1 MSTTLGNIVAS
12 LSEDQPL
19 QCARHRF
26 DDLLHW
32 GIEPPNTTLLALY
45 MLAQSAEGAE
55 FCATAMQSLGTSIEL
70 LVVSW
75 AREVLIETL
84 ERLVMSVAHEALEGS
99 AIEGARCRISRDDS
113 TSGDNAIMVA
123 EKARGIC
130 DDVRLV
136 DVDSEA
142 VYTAAIHSGR
152 ACT

>member
-1 MSTTLGNIVAS
+1 
-12 LSEDQPL
+12 
-19 QCARHRF
+19 
-26 DDLLHW
+26 
-32 GIEPPNTTLLALY
+32 
-45 MLAQSAEGAE
+45 MLTQSAEGAE
-55 FCATAMQSLGTSIEL
+55 LGATAMQSLGTSIEL

-84 ERLVMSVAHEALEGS
+84 ERLVMSVAHEALVGS
-99 AIEGARCRISRDDS
+99 AIEARCCISGDDS
-113 TSGDNAIMVA
+113 VSGNNAIVVA